1 MWDSV
6 TYIRM
11 FSYFVFVE
19 DGASKSHYH
28 HLLKET
34 NGYGDKIE
42 YPSYWMANINL
53 NRWSPRSLILTHT
66 LILTS
71 SGPKSSAYAD
81 KNRHLS
87 GSKMSLAAGIF

>member
-42 YPSYWMANINL
+42 YPRYWMANTEKKLKSLVPQVLNFDPYPNL
-53 NRWSPRSLILTHT
+53 DVIWSQIVRLRRQE
-66 LILTS
+66 
-71 SGPKSSAYAD
+71 SALV
-81 KNRHLS
+81 R
-87 GSKMSLAAGIF
+87 I